1 MMLMKKLSS
10 NKPLLFSLITA
21 LLFLQWS
28 ATHIHLAGEHEHDG
42 GQHQHQVTSHQHQ
55 LVSHHADVIDV
66 ASVTLSHADS
76 HKVVELEHVCTQ
88 FHGKLGELYAAV
100 PFTSWAVLEQKISSK
115 SAVTSYHQDIYQPYH
130 QYTSIRLRA
139 PPVVS

>member
-1 MMLMKKLSS
+1 MLMKKLSF

-21 LLFLQWS
+21 FLLLQWS
-28 ATHIHLAGEHEHDG
+28 ATHIHLAGEHEHDS
-42 GQHQHQVTSHQHQ
+42 GQHQHEVTTHQHQ

-88 FHGKLGELYAAV
+88 FHGKLGQLYTAI
-100 PFTSWAVLEQKISSK
+100 PSTSWAVFKQNILSK
-115 SAVTSYHQDIYQPYH
+115 TAVTSYQQDIYQTYH
-130 QYTSIRLRA
+130 QYISIRLRA
-139 PPVVS
+139 PPKVS

>member
-1 MMLMKKLSS
+1 MLMNKLSF

-28 ATHIHLAGEHEHDG
+28 STHIHLAGEHDHDS
-42 GQHQHQVTSHQHQ
+42 GQHQHKVTTHQHQ

-88 FHGKLGELYAAV
+88 FHGKLGHL
-100 PFTSWAVLEQKISSK
+100 FTAIPSNSWDILERKLSSK
-115 SAVTSYHQDIYQPYH
+115 SEVTFYQQNVYQTYH
-130 QYTSIRLRA
+130 QYSSIRLRA
-139 PPVVS
+139 PPAIA

>member
-1 MMLMKKLSS
+1 MMLMKKLSF

-28 ATHIHLAGEHEHDG
+28 ATHIHLAGEHEHDS
-42 GQHQHQVTSHQHQ
+42 GQHQHEVTTHQHQ
-55 LVSHHADVIDV
+55 LVSHQADVIDV

-88 FHGKLGELYAAV
+88 FHGKLGQL
-100 PFTSWAVLEQKISSK
+100 FTVITSDSWDVLERNVSSK
-115 SAVTSYHQDIYQPYH
+115 SVVISSQQNIYQTYH

-139 PPVVS
+139 PPLVS